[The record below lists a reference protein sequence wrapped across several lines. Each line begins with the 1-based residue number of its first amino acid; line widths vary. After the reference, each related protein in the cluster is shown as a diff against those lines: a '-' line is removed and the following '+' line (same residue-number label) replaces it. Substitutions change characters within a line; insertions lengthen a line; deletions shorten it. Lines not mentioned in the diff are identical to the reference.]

1 VIFRKGKIMIL
12 TELEQLNP
20 LLRVFDV
27 ELAEGE
33 MGADIILSGHLPNLY
48 DELPNDQMALVYEI
62 DTVERAPRQYQ
73 ARVKYRHMVTTEPP
87 LPRKEVISIQPGD
100 VVVLTCKC
108 DCTEKQAEAIRLE
121 FKTLFPNNET
131 VLLAGGAT
139 LEVYREQAKDV

>member
-1 VIFRKGKIMIL
+1 MSKDNKEVMNFMGYKVSDMAREGLLEVIKY
-12 TELEQLNP
+12 LEWENGS
-20 LLRVFDV
+20 FKSN
-27 ELAEGE
+27 
-33 MGADIILSGHLPNLY
+33 DIKEP
-48 DELPNDQMALVYEI
+48 PAI
-62 DTVERAPRQYQ
+62 DSDKCSLKE
-73 ARVKYRHMVTTEPP
+73 EP

-139 LEVYREQAKDV
+139 LEVYREQVKDG